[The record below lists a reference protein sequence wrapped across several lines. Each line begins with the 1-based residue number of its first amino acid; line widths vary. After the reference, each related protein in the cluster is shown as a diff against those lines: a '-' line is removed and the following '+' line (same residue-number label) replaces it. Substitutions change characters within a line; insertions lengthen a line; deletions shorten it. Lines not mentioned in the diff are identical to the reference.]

1 MGGEGQGDTPFILE
15 LPAYRW
21 PAGRTIF
28 SAALKRAGHFV
39 RKAGSVIFAVTVV
52 VWFLG
57 YFPNGGEDL
66 GGSWL
71 AAIGRF
77 IEPVFTPLG
86 LDWRYGVAI
95 IASFLAREVFVGT
108 LGTIFGIES
117 ADEDPAPLADQIAA
131 SGLSI
136 ASGAA
141 LVVFFTI
148 ALQCVSTVALLA
160 REAKSARF
168 AVTLMVGYLVLAW
181 LVALMVYTLAGV
193 LLS

>member
-1 MGGEGQGDTPFILE
+1 MSK
-15 LPAYRW
+15 ARW
-21 PAGRTIF
+21 HGLSGRRLHPYLATAIRVDP
-28 SAALKRAGHFV
+28 SDR
-39 RKAGSVIFAVTVV
+39 RK
-52 VWFLG
+52 
-57 YFPNGGEDL
+57 
-66 GGSWL
+66 
-71 AAIGRF
+71 
-77 IEPVFTPLG
+77 PVFSPLG

-108 LGTIFGIES
+108 LGTIFGIQT

-131 SGLSI
+131 SGLTV

-168 AVTLMVGYLVLAW
+168 AVALMAGYLVLAW
-181 LVALMVYTLAGV
+181 LAAFVVYQLAGV